1 MLPFREI
8 WLADFEFQAGDGA
21 QPSPVCLVAREYLT
35 GRELRLWQDD
45 LRRLGQAPFPTDRGA
60 LFVAYYASAEL
71 GCFLALGWPLPEAV
85 LDLFAEFRAGT
96 NGLPVP
102 AGSGLLGAL
111 AYHGLDSMA
120 GDEKDAMRELVLRG
134 GPWTVAERAAILD
147 YCASDTAALAA
158 LLPKMLPAILTRGT
172 NPRQGLG
179 QALLRGRYMAAA
191 ARMEWAGVPVDAP
204 LLAELRA
211 NWGALSAAIVGE
223 LATDYPVFEGVHF
236 RQHLF
241 AAYLERHDIAWP
253 RLAGGRLDLSDDT
266 FRELARAHP
275 AAINPIREVRV
286 SLAELRLNELAVGA
300 DGRNRTLLSAFR
312 ARSGRNA
319 PSNSRFVFGPA
330 RWIRSLITPP
340 PGRAL
345 AYVDFSAQ
353 ELAIAACLSGDEGLW
368 RDYLDD
374 PYLGF
379 GRRAGIVPA
388 TATKASH
395 RQDRE
400 RFKAVVLGMNYGM
413 TEYGLALRLSVPI
426 EEARQLLQAHRR
438 AYRTFWAWSDAFVDA
453 AQLGG
458 QASSVFGWPLAI
470 RAGDNPRTLRN
481 FPMQANGAEM
491 LRLACIFATE
501 AGLKICAPVHD
512 ALLLE
517 APADS
522 IAEAVAQLQE
532 HMGRA
537 SELVLGAGR
546 RCRSDA
552 TIVQPGER
560 YRDERGAVMFERV
573 LTLLERQREHTGTE
587 PEADTLPDFE
597 PAGVRTLA
605 CQFGPVEYAPFLS
618 SIS

>member
-1 MLPFREI
+1 M
-8 WLADFEFQAGDGA
+8 ADFEFQAGNGE
-21 QPSPVCLVAREYLT
+21 QPLPVCLVAREYLT
-35 GRELRLWQDD
+35 GREIRLWQDD
-45 LRRLGQAPFPTDRGA
+45 LRRLDQAPFPTDRGA
-60 LFVAYYASAEL
+60 LFIAYYASAEI
-71 GCFLALGWPLPEAV
+71 GCFLALGWPLPEAI
-85 LDLFAEFRAGT
+85 LDLFAEFRAAT
-96 NGLPVP
+96 NGLPLP

-120 GDEKDAMRELVLRG
+120 GDEKTVMRDLVLRG

-147 YCASDTAALAA
+147 YCASDTTALAA
-158 LLPKMLPAILTRGT
+158 LFPKMLPAIQARGT
-172 NPRQGLG
+172 SPLQGLG

-211 NWGALSAAIVGE
+211 NWGGLAVEIVGE
-223 LATDYPVFEGVHF
+223 LAADFPVFEGVHF
-236 RQHLF
+236 RQHMF
-241 AAYLERHDIAWP
+241 GAYLEQRGIAWP
-253 RLAGGRLDLSDDT
+253 RLPSGRLDLSNDT
-266 FRELARAHP
+266 FRDLARTHP

-286 SLAELRLNELAVGA
+286 SLAELRLNELAVGK

-312 ARSGRNA
+312 ARSGRNQ

-330 RWIRSLITPP
+330 RWIRSLIKPP

-368 RDYLDD
+368 ADYLAD

-379 GRRAGIVPA
+379 GRRAGFVPA
-388 TATKASH
+388 DATKATH
-395 RQDRE
+395 RAERE

-413 TEYGLALRLSVPI
+413 SEYGLALRLSVPI

-438 AYRTFWAWSDAFVDA
+438 AYRTFWAWSDAFCDA

-458 QASSVFGWPLAI
+458 LASSVFGWPLAI

-501 AGLKICAPVHD
+501 AGLRICAPVHD
-512 ALLLE
+512 ALLIE
-517 APADS
+517 APAES
-522 IAEAVAQLQE
+522 IDVAVAQLQE

-537 SELVLGAGR
+537 SELVLGGGR

-552 TIVQPGER
+552 TIVQSGER
-560 YRDERGAVMFERV
+560 YSDERGAAMFERLV
-573 LTLLERQREHTGTE
+573 KLMARRRERVAPVCSHH
-587 PEADTLPDFE
+587 TLPHE
-597 PAGVRTLA
+597 KTRA
-605 CQFGPVEYAPFLS
+605 CLLWRRKFGPQSTHRSYP
-618 SIS
+618 IS